1 MFKVHC
7 VHCSCLCHHSEG
19 MTYISIRIIEEY
31 VNDITIF
38 EWRVSS
44 ADSDSIII
52 SEILQ
57 FCHQ

>member
-1 MFKVHC
+1 MLKVHC

-19 MTYISIRIIEEY
+19 MTYISIRIIEY

-52 SEILQ
+52 SKILQ
-57 FCHQ
+57 FRHQ